1 MLNFVLPILKNP
13 LTRLIGQKVIGGIQN
28 KIEKDK
34 IIKAREIEAVK
45 SVNLEQIKAR
55 TTSWKDEY
63 LVFIFG
69 LVFVA
74 NFVPQLQ
81 EYMERGWSILA
92 KADPLFW
99 YAMLALISGSF
110 GLNLTNKIKNGKKK

>member
-1 MLNFVLPILKNP
+1 MLNFLLPILKNP
-13 LTRLIGQKVIGGIQN
+13 LSRMVVSKTIGAITHKM
-28 KIEKDK
+28 EKDK

-45 SVNLEQIKAR
+45 TVNLEQIKAS

-63 LVFIFG
+63 LVVIFG

-74 NFVPQLQ
+74 NFVPYLQ
-81 EYMERGWSILA
+81 DYMERGWSILSQ
-92 KADPLFW
+92 ADPLFW

-110 GLNLTNKIKNGKKK
+110 GMNLTNKLKNKKK

>member
-1 MLNFVLPILKNP
+1 MLNFILPLLKNP

-28 KIEKDK
+28 KIATDK
-34 IIKAREIEAVK
+34 IIKAREIEAAK
-45 SVNLEQIKAR
+45 TVNLEQIKAS

-63 LVFIFG
+63 LVVIFG

-74 NFVPQLQ
+74 NFVPYLQ
-81 EYMERGWSILA
+81 DYMERGWSILSS
-92 KADPLFW
+92 ADPLFW

-110 GLNLTNKIKNGKKK
+110 GMNLTNKLKNKKK

>member
-1 MLNFVLPILKNP
+1 MLNFILPVLKNP
-13 LTRLIGQKVIGGIQN
+13 LTRMIGQKVIGGIQH

-34 IIKAREIEAVK
+34 IIKAKEIEAIK
-45 SVNLEQIKAR
+45 TVNVEQIKAS

-63 LVFIFG
+63 LVVIFG
-69 LVFVA
+69 LVFLA

-81 EYMERGWSILA
+81 DYMERGWQILES
-92 KADPLFW
+92 ADPLFW

-110 GLNLTNKIKNGKKK
+110 GMNLTNKLKGKK

>member
-1 MLNFVLPILKNP
+1 MLNFILPILKNP
-13 LTRLIGQKVIGGIQN
+13 LTRMIGQKVIGGIQH

-34 IIKAREIEAVK
+34 IIKAKEIEAIKTVNVEQVK
-45 SVNLEQIKAR
+45 AS

-63 LVFIFG
+63 LVLIFG

-74 NFVPQLQ
+74 NFVPYLQ
-81 EYMERGWSILA
+81 DYMERGWSILNQ
-92 KADPLFW
+92 ADPLFW

-110 GLNLTNKIKNGKKK
+110 GMNLTNKLKGKK